1 MIRLTN
7 IFSQEIA
14 KEPAMLHDN
23 VAIENIITV
32 ISYCTHIQCTLYSLL
47 ILSIRLIVFPLRC
60 QPQEK
65 GGLIDTL

>member
-14 KEPAMLHDN
+14 KEPMLHDN

-32 ISYCTHIQCTLYSLL
+32 ISYYVHMYSVHCTAY
-47 ILSIRLIVFPLRC
+47 
-60 QPQEK
+60 
-65 GGLIDTL
+65 

>member
-7 IFSQEIA
+7 ICSQEIA

-32 ISYCTHIQCTLYSLL
+32 ISYYIHLYSVHCTAYKYY
-47 ILSIRLIVFPLRC
+47 RF
-60 QPQEK
+60 
-65 GGLIDTL
+65 D